1 MSAVEFVYFD
11 LGNVLARFDP
21 ERACRNLQR
30 RWAVAP
36 EDVLQA
42 VWTSGLQ
49 ERLEHGQL
57 TAEEFAAA
65 ARQTLGLDPARAPTE
80 ELLERLCDMFE
91 PIEEMVAVVDAV
103 RSSGVP
109 LGILSN
115 TCHAHWQWLAR
126 QRYAALLGPFDSVI
140 LSYEHGVMKPHPSL
154 YRVAGEWAGVAPEA
168 ILFFDD
174 RAENVAAAVVSG
186 WQAHLFTD
194 AARAREVL
202 RWSGVLR

>member
-1 MSAVEFVYFD
+1 MCRVEFVYFD
-11 LGNVLARFDP
+11 LGNVLARFDVQ
-21 ERACRNLQR
+21 RACRNLQQ
-30 RWAVAP
+30 RWALQP
-36 EDVLQA
+36 EEVFQA

-49 ERLEHGQL
+49 DRLEHGHL
-57 TAEEFAAA
+57 TADEFADA
-65 ARQTLGLDPARAPTE
+65 ARQTLALDRDAAPTE
-80 ELLERLCDMFE
+80 ELLDLLCDMFD

-103 RSSGVP
+103 RHAGVP

-126 QRYAALLGPFDSVI
+126 QRYAALIGPFDSVI
-140 LSYEHGVMKPHPSL
+140 LSYEHGAMKPHPSL
-154 YRVAGEWAGVAPEA
+154 YRIAGELAGVPPEA

-174 RAENVAAAVVSG
+174 RTENVAAAVASG

-194 AARAREVL
+194 AAGAREVL

>member
-1 MSAVEFVYFD
+1 MKPVEFVYFD
-11 LGNVLARFDP
+11 LGNVLARFEP

-30 RWAVAP
+30 RWAVEP
-36 EDVLQA
+36 QQVYQA
-42 VWTSGLQ
+42 IWTSGLQ

-57 TAEEFAAA
+57 SAEEFAHAVRLA
-65 ARQTLGLDPARAPTE
+65 LGLNERTAPTSD
-80 ELLERLCDMFE
+80 LLDLLCDMFD
-91 PIEEMVAVVDAV
+91 PIEEMVEVVAAV
-103 RSSGVP
+103 RDSGVP

-115 TCHAHWQWLAR
+115 TCHAHWQWLAK
-126 QRYAALLGPFDSVI
+126 QRYAALLGRFDSVI

-154 YRVAGEWAGVAPEA
+154 YRVAGEMAAVAPEA

-174 RAENVAAAVVSG
+174 RAENVAAAVASG

-194 AARAREVL
+194 AASAREVL